1 MAKRRRRRH
10 HKNPPAARRPRR
22 HRSYRRNPP
31 ARVARARG
39 ISGAVRELPA
49 FALQSLV
56 GAGVFT
62 GGIIV
67 ARKVRAGVFKQQPG
81 TIISSVIEAA
91 VGVVGGLVLCMLGHE
106 GIGSDFAKG
115 GVAAPLQ
122 TTVQQLGIPHVSDAL
137 GDDGYLI
144 GPGTGVSLVSAYPA
158 DYAPL
163 VAGASPDAGLGSY
176 VSGAR
181 PTPAQLAGYVSGG
194 AIG

>member
-1 MAKRRRRRH
+1 MAKRKRRRH
-10 HKNPPAARRPRR
+10 HKNPPASRARRR
-22 HRSYRRNPP
+22 YRRNPP
-31 ARVARARG
+31 GRVVRARG
-39 ISGAVRELPA
+39 IGGAIRELPS
-49 FALQSLV
+49 FAIHSLI

-62 GGIIV
+62 GGIVV

-81 TIISSVIEAA
+81 TIVSSLIEAA
-91 VGVVGGLVLCMLGHE
+91 VGLAGGLALCMLGHE
-106 GIGSDFAKG
+106 QLGSDFAKG

-163 VAGASPDAGLGSY
+163 VAGASPDAGMGAY

-181 PTPAQLAGYVSGG
+181 PSPAQLAGYMAGG
-194 AIG
+194 AAG

>member
-1 MAKRRRRRH
+1 MAKRKRRRH
-10 HKNPPAARRPRR
+10 HKNPPTARRARR
-22 HRSYRRNPP
+22 RYRRNPP
-31 ARVARARG
+31 GRVARARG
-39 ISGAVRELPA
+39 ISGAIRELPA
-49 FALQSLV
+49 FAIQSLV

-62 GGIIV
+62 GGIVV

-81 TIISSVIEAA
+81 TIISSVIEAV
-91 VGVVGGLVLCMLGHE
+91 VGIAGGLVLCMLGHE
-106 GIGSDFAKG
+106 GLGSDFAKG

-163 VAGASPDAGLGSY
+163 VAGVSPDSGMGSY
-176 VSGAR
+176 VTGAR
-181 PTPAQLAGYVSGG
+181 PSPAQLGAYMAAGGM
-194 AIG
+194 